1 MRRKLIF
8 IKTLF
13 CLSCCLVVQ
22 VVSGNMLVFRGL
34 GMVKGPVEGADRK
47 GYAIVMEKLGM
58 IGDKIYGIP
67 VYAYW
72 SSESGISSTFLGYGW
87 RLPIAESRIVPLDAD
102 RFEMHRPDG
111 GVELIVR
118 DKKDKD
124 KLRGRRYWKGEIR
137 DEEIRIYTTKDC
149 RHGQCELVFRKG
161 RLVRFKDGSVNATF
175 SYCGRNLESIDVD
188 RKKVMRISRMKG
200 KSKGW
205 QIEFESRK
213 VIKATLGDVDI
224 PLASGNRM
232 RASALTEIVFP
243 DGAKRNFAY
252 GVDADGNGTMRTAD
266 TGIVWDAKRRTIVAK
281 DDWRYE
287 VKAPEPEWN
296 NVPIRRFNKKGDA
309 ESEHYGRARWTEL
322 YLKSERLSKNEYSY
336 DETGRLIYCKSIGR
350 SPYSIDGKEEKKET
364 WHVPC

>member
-58 IGDKIYGIP
+58 IGDEVYGIP

-72 SSESGISSTFLGYGW
+72 SSESGISSPCLGYGW
-87 RLPIAESRIVPLDAD
+87 RLPIAESRIVPVNAE

-118 DKKDKD
+118 DRKDKNR
-124 KLRGRRYWKGEIR
+124 LRGRRYWKGEIR

-252 GVDADGNGTMRTAD
+252 GVAADGNGTMRTAD